1 MKYLWLL
8 LLATLLI
15 SCENVSLDT
24 KIISE
29 NKEEKFIFTPPDTST
44 IPNDIFGEAVRY
56 GRKLI
61 LSTAYY
67 IGPEG
72 INGKYLGNKMNCT
85 NCHLEA
91 GTRPFGFNYF
101 STHARYPQYRSRE
114 NKILTLA
121 DRVNNCIERPH
132 SGKPLPHD
140 SKEMIA
146 IVSYIQWLG
155 KGVPTGEHVG
165 GDNQIEMEFPDQKA
179 SSDAGSIVY
188 AEHCKSCHGANGEGK
203 MFANNITFE
212 YPPLW
217 GPRSYQAGS
226 SLHRVIKAARFIKA
240 NMPNSTTWRD
250 QKLTTQQALDVAA
263 FINDDKIH
271 QRPQPENL
279 DYPDAATKPI
289 DYGLGPY
296 IDPFTAEQHKF
307 GPFPEIIAYKKKNN
321 QKIVF

>member
-101 STHARYPQYRSRE
+101 STHARYP
-114 NKILTLA
+114 
-121 DRVNNCIERPH
+121 
-132 SGKPLPHD
+132 
-140 SKEMIA
+140 
-146 IVSYIQWLG
+146 
-155 KGVPTGEHVG
+155 PTCSPVG
-165 GDNQIEMEFPDQKA
+165 
-179 SSDAGSIVY
+179 
-188 AEHCKSCHGANGEGK
+188 
-203 MFANNITFE
+203 T
-212 YPPLW
+212 
-217 GPRSYQAGS
+217 
-226 SLHRVIKAARFIKA
+226 
-240 NMPNSTTWRD
+240 
-250 QKLTTQQALDVAA
+250 
-263 FINDDKIH
+263 
-271 QRPQPENL
+271 
-279 DYPDAATKPI
+279 
-289 DYGLGPY
+289 
-296 IDPFTAEQHKF
+296 
-307 GPFPEIIAYKKKNN
+307 PFPSH
-321 QKIVF
+321 